1 MSTRGVETMNKLFV
15 VEALRWG
22 DREDHTYVVGVFD
35 NLHDAC
41 EACVVEELWR
51 DGKYECFINDCNEM
65 NIEIQEQKKTL
76 LDEWNVEE
84 FNLEVQKRV
93 DQYD

>member
-1 MSTRGVETMNKLFV
+1 MK
-15 VEALRWG
+15 
-22 DREDHTYVVGVFD
+22 VFD

-41 EACVVEELWR
+41 EACVVEEMWR
-51 DGKYECFINDCNEM
+51 GGKYECFINDCNEM

-76 LDEWNVEE
+76 FDEWDVEE

-93 DQYD
+93 EAFLEEY

>member
-1 MSTRGVETMNKLFV
+1 MKDVFV

-41 EACVVEELWR
+41 EACIV
-51 DGKYECFINDCNEM
+51 DDSYECLAEAIIDKLGE
-65 NIEIQEQKKTL
+65 L
-76 LDEWNVEE
+76 
-84 FNLEVQKRV
+84 
-93 DQYD
+93 

>member
-1 MSTRGVETMNKLFV
+1 MNKLFV

-35 NLHDAC
+35 NLQDAC
-41 EACVVEELWR
+41 EACIVEEMWR
-51 DGKYECFINDCNEM
+51 EGKYECFINDCNEM

-76 LDEWNVEE
+76 FDEWDVEE
-84 FNLEVQKRV
+84 FNLKVQKRV
-93 DQYD
+93 EAFLEEY

>member
-1 MSTRGVETMNKLFV
+1 MNKLFV

-35 NLHDAC
+35 NLQDAC
-41 EACVVEELWR
+41 EACVVEEMWR

-76 LDEWNVEE
+76 FDEWDVEE

-93 DQYD
+93 EAFLEEY

>member
-1 MSTRGVETMNKLFV
+1 MNKLFV
-15 VEALRWG
+15 VEALRGG

-41 EACVVEELWR
+41 EACVVEEMWR
-51 DGKYECFINDCNEM
+51 GGKYECFINDGNEM

-76 LDEWNVEE
+76 LDERDVEE

-93 DQYD
+93 DQYYE

>member
-1 MSTRGVETMNKLFV
+1 MNKLFV

-35 NLHDAC
+35 NLQDAC
-41 EACVVEELWR
+41 EACIVEEMWR
-51 DGKYECFINDCNEM
+51 EGKYECFINDCNEM

-76 LDEWNVEE
+76 FDEWDVEE

-93 DQYD
+93 EAFLEEY

>member
-1 MSTRGVETMNKLFV
+1 MQDVFV

-22 DREDHTYVVGVFD
+22 DREDHTYVVGVYD
-35 NLHDAC
+35 NLRDAC
-41 EACVVEELWR
+41 EACVVEEMWR
-51 DGKYECFINDCNEM
+51 GGKYECFINDCNEM

-76 LDEWNVEE
+76 FDEWDVEE

-93 DQYD
+93 EAFLEEY

>member
-1 MSTRGVETMNKLFV
+1 MKDVFV

-22 DREDHTYVVGVFD
+22 DRDDHSYVVGVFD

-41 EACVVEELWR
+41 EACVVEEMWR
-51 DGKYECFINDCNEM
+51 GGKYECFLNDCNEM

-76 LDEWNVEE
+76 LDERDVEE

-93 DQYD
+93 NQYYE